1 MGLVVVFL
9 RASFGGYDALP
20 DPVGWGLVLA
30 GLWSVRGQ
38 IGSGPT
44 LVGLAVAS
52 GVVSVPLVLPAV
64 EDQLSAPGQWALS
77 LPQTAFCVVLCSALA
92 GPDANRDAGRD
103 AGRDEHVRSRFGAL
117 RWVFVAVGAAPV
129 LVYGGQVDALAG
141 PVAVLA
147 VLANVYL
154 VYLLFRVSGGARRP
168 RRAED
173 DAAPRPPA

>member
-30 GLWSVRGQ
+30 GLWPLRAQLGN
-38 IGSGPT
+38 GPT
-44 LVGLAVAS
+44 LVRLAVAS
-52 GVVSVPLVLPAV
+52 GAVSVPLVLPAV
-64 EDQLSAPGQWALS
+64 EGQLSAAAQWALS

-92 GPDANRDAGRD
+92 TPDLRADTGADGALRDRFAG
-103 AGRDEHVRSRFGAL
+103 L

-129 LVYGGQVDALAG
+129 LVYGGRVDALAA
-141 PVAVLA
+141 PVVVIA

-154 VYLLFRVSGGARRP
+154 VYLLFRISGRVARRT
-168 RRAED
+168 RKVED
-173 DAAPRPPA
+173 DPATRPPA

>member
-38 IGSGPT
+38 MGNGPT

-64 EDQLSAPGQWALS
+64 EDQLSAAGQWALS
-77 LPQTAFCVVLCSALA
+77 LPQTVFCVVLCSALA
-92 GPDANRDAGRD
+92 CPD
-103 AGRDEHVRSRFGAL
+103 AGRDERVRSRFGAL

-129 LVYGGQVDALAG
+129 LVYGGRVDALAG

-173 DAAPRPPA
+173 DAAPSPPA